1 MIVLHRPLAIG
12 YCCGLCNINETAFHF
27 QFLRTFIMDNKS
39 NTFSAG
45 IERAVIP

>member
-1 MIVLHRPLAIG
+1 MIVLHRPLAVE
-12 YCCGLCNINETAFHF
+12 YWRGLCNINEIPFHF